1 MAYQSLYRKYRP
13 QTFADVVGQEHV
25 VRTLQNAITSERIAH
40 GYLFTGTRGTAKTT
54 IARLLA
60 KALNCL
66 SGGNNGRCLSPV
78 TPVMPAKRSRREA
91 ALM

>member
-40 GYLFTGTRGTAKTT
+40 GYLFTGTRGTARPLWRAFWQKRSTVCRG
-54 IARLLA
+54 IMDQYQ
-60 KALNCL
+60 
-66 SGGNNGRCLSPV
+66 SPA
-78 TPVMPAKRSRREA
+78 TRVMPVKRSRRGA